1 MKKNLQIICTTLSFV
16 ILIANTVNAKTF
28 IDTGKSYPFNKSTD
42 YLSEKNIINGYSDN
56 TFRPYNEINRAE
68 FLKIVLISS
77 GKEINDPKTNCFS
90 DTPYLEWYNPYTCT
104 AKSLGI
110 VNGYA
115 DGTFKPDKKIS
126 VAEALKIIGEAYNW
140 QFEKSSLDQEWYMPY
155 LEYSKNKNLLP
166 ETIEYTGFEKNIL
179 RGEVAEILYRLIVI
193 KTFKAEK
200 FSAKLDLPITKNSDE
215 TSSENIKIETG
226 KNILAEGEIKI
237 VLSWQQPTEKSK
249 KDTEKK
255 VDLDSYLIEPSGEE
269 IYFLKKIDNNVET
282 ILELQNQMETTTI
295 RKIKKGPYEYFINKF
310 SGEKT
315 FTQSGAKIEIYDKNG
330 LAKIFYP
337 PEGEEKIWKVFEL
350 NELFEVKEIN
360 EIGTCDMIIGISVIC
375 PEESV

>member
-1 MKKNLQIICTTLSFV
+1 MKKNLQIICTILSSV
-16 ILIANTVNAKTF
+16 VLLTNTVTAKTF
-28 IDTGKSYPFNKSTD
+28 IDTGKSYQFNTSVD

-90 DTPYLEWYNPYTCT
+90 DTPYLEWYNQYTCT

-110 VNGYA
+110 VSGYA

-126 VAEALKIIGEAYNW
+126 IAEALKIIGEAYNW
-140 QFEKSSLDQEWYMPY
+140 QFEKSLLNQEWYMPY

-166 ETIEYTGFEKNIL
+166 ETIEYAEFEKNIL
-179 RGEVAEILYRLIVI
+179 RGEVAEILYRLI
-193 KTFKAEK
+193 
-200 FSAKLDLPITKNSDE
+200 SAKLDLSITKNSEE
-215 TSSENIKIETG
+215 TSSENKKTETG

-237 VLSWQQPTEKSK
+237 VLSWQQSAEKPN

-269 IYFLKKIDNNVET
+269 IFFLKKIDNNVET

-295 RKIKKGPYEYFINKF
+295 RKIKKGTYEYFINKF

-315 FTQSGAKIEIYDKNG
+315 FTQSGAKVEIYDKNG

-337 PEGEEKIWKVFEL
+337 PEREEKIWKVFEL
-350 NELFEVKEIN
+350 NELFEIKEIN
-360 EIGTCDMIIGISVIC
+360 EIGSCDMIVGISVIC
-375 PEESV
+375 PEST